1 MVRQSK
7 EKGEAKG
14 ANRDRKKWP
23 KRAVQTVNTQIR
35 NM

>member
-7 EKGEAKG
+7 EKGEAKE
-14 ANRDRKKWP
+14 ANRDRKEWLKW
-23 KRAVQTVNTQIR
+23 AIQTVYTQIR